1 MPPLAHLDIPMPA
14 WSYRKVRGVKTYRLV
29 PAWPVW
35 GGGYAQH
42 ATHACVPRNMAVPIP
57 DGVSDEDASSIH
69 LVATALNAVR
79 RGAFQLSE
87 HIAVAGLGLVG
98 QFTCQWARISG
109 CYVMGLD
116 QLPMRL
122 DMAATCGFFARGQ
135 YRRRR
140 PG

>member
-1 MPPLAHLDIPMPA
+1 M
-14 WSYRKVRGVKTYRLV
+14 
-29 PAWPVW
+29 

-42 ATHACVPRNMAVPIP
+42 ATHACVPRNMAVSIP

-98 QFTCQWARISG
+98 QFYLPVGTHFGMLCH
-109 CYVMGLD
+109 GLG
-116 QLPMRL
+116 PI
-122 DMAATCGFFARGQ
+122 AHA
-135 YRRRR
+135 
-140 PG
+140 P